1 MTMRKTIE
9 VISRLAADGAIK
21 EYAIAGAVAALSY
34 IQPFLTED
42 LDVLVAVAEFD
53 QRPSGLILQSGIESR
68 LAALGYTERSSVGV
82 IVEGWPVQFIPVGSP
97 LDDAAL
103 RQATD
108 VELDGFTAR
117 FLDQNTGRKG
127 RQFGK
132 AQGSRARR
140 SLSGSGRSRFGG
152 AQTCFDGI

>member
-117 FLDQNTGRKG
+117 FLRPEYWSQRPSVWE
-127 RQFGK
+127 
-132 AQGSRARR
+132 GSRISRASKPFWIRTQSIWRR
-140 SLSGSGRSRFGG
+140 SDLF
-152 AQTCFDGI
+152 